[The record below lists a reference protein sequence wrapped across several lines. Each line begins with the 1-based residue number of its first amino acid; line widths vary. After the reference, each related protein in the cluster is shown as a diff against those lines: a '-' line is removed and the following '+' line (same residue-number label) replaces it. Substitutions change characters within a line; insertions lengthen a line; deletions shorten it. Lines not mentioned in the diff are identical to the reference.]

1 MPFTKE
7 LPTWLKTGT
16 KPPDTT
22 LNTTG
27 WKAGDKPPADWLN
40 WFQSTAFF
48 ALQELQQKAIH
59 EDQKGA
65 NNGVASL
72 GPDGK
77 LLESQRPPVT
87 PVVDGTTTTKGIV
100 QLEDSTTSSSTT
112 KAATPN
118 SIRLVK
124 DKVDLLEGSFNA
136 HKNDYKAHLL
146 YNATSGTANNYVI
159 TPAVPITSYA
169 AIEGVSVGIKV
180 HVDNTGASTINISG
194 KGAVPVLNS
203 KGNQL
208 PAGTFKA
215 GIVYTLKGNG
225 TSFILQGEGG
235 ELSDLDLSNFRT
247 AVIKN
252 LNA

>member
-59 EDQKGA
+59 EDQKGV

-72 GPDGK
+72 GSDGK

-100 QLEDSTTSSSTT
+100 QLEDSTSSSSVT

-146 YNATSGTANNYVI
+146 YNATTGTANNYVI
-159 TPAVPITSYA
+159 TPTLAISSYE
-169 AIEGVSVGIKV
+169 AIEGVPVGIKV
-180 HVDNTGASTINISG
+180 HADNTGASTININN
-194 KGAVPVLNS
+194 KGAKAILNS
-203 KGNQL
+203 KGNPL
-208 PAGTFKA
+208 PAGTLKN
-215 GIVYTLKGNG
+215 GVVYTLRYGG
-225 TSFILQGEGG
+225 TAFTLQGEGG
-235 ELSDLDLSNFRT
+235 ELSDLDLSNFRA

>member
-16 KPPDTT
+16 KPPGTT

-48 ALQELQQKAIH
+48 ALQELQQNAIH
-59 EDQKGA
+59 SDQKGV

-72 GPDGK
+72 GADGK
-77 LLESQRPPVT
+77 LLASQRPDVAPV
-87 PVVDGTTTTKGIV
+87 PDGTTTIKGIV
-100 QLEDSTTSSSTT
+100 QLEDSTSSSSVT

-124 DKVDLLEGSFNA
+124 DKVDLLEGSFNT

-146 YNATSGTANNYVI
+146 YNATTGTANTYI
-159 TPAVPITSYA
+159 LTPSLAIASYE
-169 AIEGVSVGIKV
+169 AIEGVPVGIKV
-180 HVDNTGASTINISG
+180 NVDNTGASTINING
-194 KGAVPVLNS
+194 KGAKSILNS
-203 KGNQL
+203 KGNPL
-208 PAGTFKA
+208 PAGTLKA
-215 GIVYTLKGNG
+215 NSVYTLRYNG

-235 ELSDLDLSNFRT
+235 GLSDDERGTIVSAINSIF
-247 AVIKN
+247 N
-252 LNA
+252 S